1 MHFETT
7 LPPVSSTGY
16 KPVSHVEC
24 KVPQGSTR
32 FYKVPRGSTRVY
44 KVLQGSTGLHK
55 VLQGSTRFHKGLQG
69 STRFHRAP
77 QGSTGSGQWTWCIG
91 IQTYQCTRL

>member
-55 VLQGSTRFHKGLQG
+55 GPLGLGNERGALAFRRTSVLG
-69 STRFHRAP
+69 
-77 QGSTGSGQWTWCIG
+77 
-91 IQTYQCTRL
+91 